1 MSDYKEEIDRL
12 HERVTEN
19 RDKISFRV
27 AQTEATAH
35 NTKGQIDLFKW
46 VITGLTIGFYG
57 ICYWLVNESIS
68 TRTALVSLE
77 SRVQGVETRI
87 QGLETRM
94 QGLENEVQELKV
106 LILRLVDEEQ

>member
-1 MSDYKEEIDRL
+1 MSEYTDEINRL
-12 HERVTEN
+12 HERVSEN

-57 ICYWLVNESIS
+57 ICYWLVNESVS
-68 TRTALVSLE
+68 TRTALASLE
-77 SRVQGVETRI
+77 SRVQGVES
-87 QGLETRM
+87 RM
-94 QGLENEVQELKV
+94 QGLESEVQELKV